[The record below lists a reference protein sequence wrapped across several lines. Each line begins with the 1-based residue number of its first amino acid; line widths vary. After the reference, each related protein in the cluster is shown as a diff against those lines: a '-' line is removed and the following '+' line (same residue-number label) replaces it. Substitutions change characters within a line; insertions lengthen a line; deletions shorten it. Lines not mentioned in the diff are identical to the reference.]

1 MAPIAKTD
9 YYFLQSPK
17 SWYSNPLHESSIIVR
32 SSSFCNTF
40 LELDSLGQGIGALT
54 FDLVVVHEH
63 FAFPVNRYVYNRK
76 APAPRR
82 LPPFPVCI
90 IHIQMQRGLEG
101 VQEFATGL
109 VHVSVT

>member
-82 LPPFPVCI
+82 LHHPHPDAERIRGGPGICDGFGSRVCNVI
-90 IHIQMQRGLEG
+90 
-101 VQEFATGL
+101 
-109 VHVSVT
+109 